1 MVAVKHCYSFWIL
14 SKKVRDLE
22 ADVKQ
27 EVKSGASVIFPVE
40 ALDILEF
47 FLVNFS
53 ATQVYSDVLVVVIF

>member
-1 MVAVKHCYSFWIL
+1 MKHGYPFRVL
-14 SKKVRDLE
+14 SEKVRDLE

-40 ALDILEF
+40 ALDILEL